1 VNDSELAWTSIPET
15 LEDHMAQY
23 IDRTDEVRFDY
34 WVEVAREVIGRLNN
48 GELVTEF
55 LYVIH
60 TRYSLGELLLNW
72 ELHKFLDKEEP
83 PQLVNGNL
91 TIHEI

>member
-1 VNDSELAWTSIPET
+1 
-15 LEDHMAQY
+15 MAQY
-23 IDRTDEVRFDY
+23 INRTDEVRFDY

-48 GELVTEF
+48 GELVTDF

-83 PQLVNGNL
+83 PQLVNGNP

>member
-23 IDRTDEVRFDY
+23 INRTDEVRFDY

-48 GELVTEF
+48 GELATDV

-60 TRYSLGELLLNW
+60 TRYFLGELLNQWDLY
-72 ELHKFLDKEEP
+72 KFLDNEEP
-83 PQLVNGNL
+83 PQLVAGNL